1 MAKVFSIHE
10 TELHPGVDPEE
21 FERFVA
27 ESSYPDMPGTKSY
40 YLKRYRG
47 ERAGKFA
54 LLLETMSIERLL
66 QLFPT
71 EAWFSEE
78 AKQYFESEAL
88 QEHSAEWG
96 QLGTGTG
103 PEAVYT
109 DYAVIK

>member
-10 TELHPGVDPEE
+10 IELYPDVDPTE
-21 FERFVA
+21 FERFVV
-27 ESSYPDMPGTKSY
+27 ESSYPEMPGTKTH
-40 YLKRYRG
+40 YLKGFRG

-54 LLLETMSIERLL
+54 LLLETESIERLV

-78 AKQYFESEAL
+78 AQRYFESEAL
-88 QEHSAEWG
+88 QKHFARWG

-103 PEAVYT
+103 PEAIYT
-109 DYAVIK
+109 DYQVIK